1 MTRINAGIPPQQ
13 LSRQHLIAEHR
24 EIVRIPNT
32 IKSGKAVVKDIPA
45 SFTLGKG
52 HVKFFYNKLKYLH
65 ERYDQLYAE
74 CIKRGYNMTWFGEA
88 FTGLPEHL
96 YKGYRPTKEAIALI
110 EERIAARNKEV
121 SARKQE

>member
-1 MTRINAGIPPQQ
+1 MTRINAGIPPKQ

-45 SFTLGKG
+45 KFTLGKG

-65 ERYDQLYAE
+65 RRYEQLYKE
-74 CIKRGYNMTWFGEA
+74 CTARGYNMTYFGDA
-88 FTGLPEHL
+88 FTELPTEL
-96 YKGYRPTKEAIALI
+96 YKDYRPTAEAIAI
-110 EERIAARNKEV
+110 IKQRIKERGG
-121 SARKQE
+121 